1 MQKILIGIMTAL
13 TLVLGLLCAVQAKQ
27 LRAARTQLRAVEEVR
42 AMEAEAHQ
50 AQAERVKE
58 LERDNR
64 SLDRQVS
71 RFATVTTELR
81 TNQSAQTKD
90 LQAMAERIR
99 AAQSAGGAEGE
110 GKEDFGKGMG
120 DMLGKMMKDPAMRD
134 MIREQQKAAINMMY
148 GGLFKDLNLNADEK
162 EKLKGI
168 LTEAQMK
175 NVENAQSLFGGDKD
189 ASKDQMQKQMAESK
203 TQSDA
208 EIKALLGPERFAQY
222 EDYQKNINERMQIDQ
237 FKNQLAGESYPLQD
251 QQAAQLMEA
260 MKNLKNT
267 MPPPISSDQ
276 TQTPKPD
283 MFTEDKINGQIK
295 WMDEYN
301 RQLVDAARPILTPE
315 QLKPYQ
321 AFLEQQSSMQKL
333 GLKMAKQMFGG
344 NGAGSPSSTP
354 AR

>member
-1 MQKILIGIMTAL
+1 MQKILIGIMSVL
-13 TLVLGLLCAVQAKQ
+13 TLVLGILCAVQAKQ
-27 LRAARTQLRAVEEVR
+27 LRAAREQMRLTEEARAT
-42 AMEAEAHQ
+42 EAEAHQ

-99 AAQSAGGAEGE
+99 AAQAEGE
-110 GKEDFGKGMG
+110 SKEDGFGKGMG

-148 GGLFKDLNLNADEK
+148 GGLFKDLNLSADEQ
-162 EKLKGI
+162 EKLKSI
-168 LTEAQMK
+168 LTDAQMK

-189 ASKDQMQKQMAESK
+189 APKDQMQKQMAESRAQ
-203 TQSDA
+203 TDA

-222 EDYQKNINERMQIDQ
+222 EDYQKNITERMQIDQ
-237 FKNQLAGESYPLQD
+237 FKNQLAGESHPLQD
-251 QQAAQLMEA
+251 QQAARLMEV
-260 MKNLKNT
+260 MKNLKTT

-276 TQTPKPD
+276 TQTPKPG
-283 MFTEDKINGQIK
+283 MFTEDKIAGQIK

-301 RQLVDAARPILTPE
+301 RELVEAARPILSPE

-344 NGAGSPSSTP
+344 NGAGNPSPAP